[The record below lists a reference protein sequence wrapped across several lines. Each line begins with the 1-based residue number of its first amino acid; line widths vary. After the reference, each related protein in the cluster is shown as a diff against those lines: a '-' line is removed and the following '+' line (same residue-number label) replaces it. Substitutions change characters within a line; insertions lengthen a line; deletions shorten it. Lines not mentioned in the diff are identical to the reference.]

1 MNPALQ
7 EMVQDHL
14 PVGIQVGHFNA
25 VMPAKNAWNARQSWG
40 HKPGIELIK
49 ANQQGTIHKAASKNH
64 EGPNCTPVI
73 PVAQNSTENSGTS
86 PSSDL
91 LPELKGKWQQRP
103 ETSALIRRIHTSS
116 SHHSPHQCSV
126 SAEKWIRPGSNH
138 PSRRRT
144 APPTTPV
151 DASSTEI
158 LVHSRASSQP

>member
-1 MNPALQ
+1 
-7 EMVQDHL
+7 
-14 PVGIQVGHFNA
+14 
-25 VMPAKNAWNARQSWG
+25 MPAKNAWNARQSWG

-73 PVAQNSTENSGTS
+73 PVAQNSRENSGTS

-103 ETSALIRRIHTSS
+103 ETPALIRRIHTSS
-116 SHHSPHQCSV
+116 SHHTPHQCSD

-138 PSRRRT
+138 PPRRCKKPRTITAKQTVENIAANTTNISKRQTGHLSRHDVR
-144 APPTTPV
+144 
-151 DASSTEI
+151 S
-158 LVHSRASSQP
+158 